1 MNVFDVLCDSARWE
15 GVLMRKIA
23 VGTLLLIATTIGAV
37 ASDNQVLSAGKP
49 AGIKA
54 AQRWDDN
61 TPLLVIG
68 LAAVGIGI
76 ALAVSNDDNGT
87 APVVTGPVTT
97 GTAP

>member
-1 MNVFDVLCDSARWE
+1 
-15 GVLMRKIA
+15 MRKIA

-37 ASDNQVLSAGKP
+37 ASDNQALSAGKP